1 MPIDRGIIDQQL
13 QALGEGSRWW
23 AQRELRDLPS
33 VLDADEQIRALS
45 RGKIARVRWFRRLW
59 LIVVTDRR
67 VLCLRSGGGTGWR
80 QFEIRADHVTRAALR
95 VGPFRGRVV
104 VVAGDRT
111 YRFLVP
117 RLDAYKLVTALSTY
131 AVARP
136 DASRGFAPTRTFM
149 RVVDHVLALPAAAFQ
164 PDAQR
169 ALPVVPDRSLLDQ
182 RIDSLEEEVQQLR
195 QQVNFL
201 EQLLHQR
208 HES

>member
-13 QALGEGSRWW
+13 QALGESSRWW
-23 AQRELRDLPS
+23 AQRELRDLPA
-33 VLDADEQIRALS
+33 VLDADEQILALS
-45 RGKIARVRWFRRLW
+45 RGKIARVRWLRRPW
-59 LIVVTDRR
+59 LMVVTDRR
-67 VLCLRSGGGTGWR
+67 VLCMRSGGSTGWR
-80 QFEIRADHVTRAALR
+80 QFEIRADHITRVALR

-104 VVAGDRT
+104 IVAGDQT

-117 RLDAYKLVTALSTY
+117 RLDAYKLVTALSNF
-131 AVARP
+131 A
-136 DASRGFAPTRTFM
+136 ASRPAALRGFGPTRTFM

-169 ALPVVPDRSLLDQ
+169 ALPVAPDRSLLDQ
-182 RIDSLEEEVQQLR
+182 RVESLEEEMQQLR

-208 HES
+208 HET